1 MLIVLIATL
10 LVISLVVG
18 FSGFLEM
25 DFVIEIKRLS
35 NAYYSLGLSFNDAP
49 SPDENIEVQEL
60 VIGLFFINFV
70 LIFYKEK
77 ISA

>member
-1 MLIVLIATL
+1 MLIIIIAIL

-35 NAYYSLGLSFNDAP
+35 NAYYSLGLSFNDVP
-49 SPDENIEVQEL
+49 SPNENIEVQEL
-60 VIGLFFINFV
+60 VIGLFFVNFV
-70 LIFYKEK
+70 FIFYKEK